1 MIALILALS
10 TMIGSFPLAS
20 WGLLMTGDVHILLQA
35 EGHRV
40 CVVNISMWPD
50 FGYCTLI
57 STVSMF
63 CL

>member
-1 MIALILALS
+1 MIALVSALS
-10 TMIGSFPLAS
+10 TIIGSFP
-20 WGLLMTGDVHILLQA
+20 GLLMTGDVHILLQA

-50 FGYCTLI
+50 LGYCTVRTLI